1 MKKVCIIIITLMT
14 TITMTFFTDSCLE
27 LLCLSRSS
35 LVFYIFGFYL
45 IRRIEYYFYK
55 KKFEDDIKN
64 ILDEDFLLKV
74 KKELTLS
81 KIKNELKKIS
91 NSELRTD
98 QSEAS

>member
-1 MKKVCIIIITLMT
+1 MKKVCIIITLITI
-14 TITMTFFTDSCLE
+14 ITMTFLTESCLE
-27 LLCLSRSS
+27 LLCLFCSS

-64 ILDEDFLLKV
+64 IPDKDFLLKV
-74 KKELTLS
+74 KKELTLL
-81 KIKNELKKIS
+81 KIKNELKEIS

-98 QSEAS
+98 QSKAL

>member
-14 TITMTFFTDSCLE
+14 IITMTFFTDSCLE
-27 LLCLSRSS
+27 LLCLSCSS

-74 KKELTLS
+74 KKELTLL

-91 NSELRTD
+91 NSELRTS
-98 QSEAS
+98 QSEAL

>member
-1 MKKVCIIIITLMT
+1 MKKVCIIITLITI
-14 TITMTFFTDSCLE
+14 ITMTFLTESCLE
-27 LLCLSRSS
+27 LLCLFCSS

-64 ILDEDFLLKV
+64 ILDKDFLLKV
-74 KKELTLS
+74 KKELTLL

-91 NSELRTD
+91 NSELRTN
-98 QSEAS
+98 QSEAL

>member
-1 MKKVCIIIITLMT
+1 MKKVCIIITLITI
-14 TITMTFFTDSCLE
+14 ITMTFLTESCLE
-27 LLCLSRSS
+27 LLCLFCSS

-64 ILDEDFLLKV
+64 ILDKDFLLKV
-74 KKELTLS
+74 KKELTLL

-98 QSEAS
+98 QSEAL

>member
-1 MKKVCIIIITLMT
+1 MKKVCIINTLMT
-14 TITMTFFTDSCLE
+14 IILMTFFTDSCLE
-27 LLCLSRSS
+27 LICLFCSS

-55 KKFEDDIKN
+55 KNFEDDIKD
-64 ILDEDFLLKV
+64 ILNEDFLLKV
-74 KKELTLS
+74 KKELTLL

-98 QSEAS
+98 QSEAL

>member
-1 MKKVCIIIITLMT
+1 MKKVCIIITLITI
-14 TITMTFFTDSCLE
+14 ITMTFLTESCLE
-27 LLCLSRSS
+27 LLCLFCSS

-64 ILDEDFLLKV
+64 ILDKDFLLKV
-74 KKELTLS
+74 KKELTLL
-81 KIKNELKKIS
+81 KIKNELKEIS

-98 QSEAS
+98 QSKAL